1 MKSIAILELMV
12 QDHGKIV
19 ALMKNVE
26 KNLGKDLV
34 SLVKIFETFEWQ
46 IEKHIFTEEKAI
58 FSSYSPTNITEGY
71 KMVPQLIKE
80 HNEILNT
87 LRLMRKDI
95 MFNRPFNFE
104 QFKETLMVHKTF
116 EEASLYPKLDQ
127 ELSTAQKD
135 EIIKRI
141 QELL

>member
-1 MKSIAILELMV
+1 MKSLAILELMV

-19 ALMKNVE
+19 TLMKDVE

-34 SLVKIFETFEWQ
+34 SLMKIFDTFAWH

-58 FSSYSPTNITEGY
+58 FESYNPTNITEGY

-95 MFNRPFNFE
+95 MWNRPFNFGE
-104 QFKETLMVHKTF
+104 FKETLMVHKTF

-127 ELSTAQKD
+127 ELSTEQKA
-135 EIIKRI
+135 EIVKRI
-141 QELL
+141 REIV